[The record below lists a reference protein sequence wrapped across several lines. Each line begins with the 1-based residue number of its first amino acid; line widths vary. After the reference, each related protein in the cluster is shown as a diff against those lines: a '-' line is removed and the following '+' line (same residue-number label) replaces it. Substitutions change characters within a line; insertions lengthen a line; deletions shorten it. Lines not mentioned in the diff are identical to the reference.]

1 MIIIERTS
9 ECGVRLAKPF
19 DFRRFKLVLTGDAV
33 AESSSWRG
41 IVFVDDHNALVPI
54 DLVPELP
61 GRPADGTWQPAYAE
75 MVAKARERGW
85 IDIQTNAIRAHVE
98 RELKR
103 APTRGA

>member
-1 MIIIERTS
+1 LAGIIFI
-9 ECGVRLAKPF
+9 
-19 DFRRFKLVLTGDAV
+19 
-33 AESSSWRG
+33 
-41 IVFVDDHNALVPI
+41 DDHNALVPI

-98 RELKR
+98 REFKR
-103 APTRGA
+103 APTRGAGSRCFPFVLRYSNLALRSFATNPR